1 MHEQKYKGPK
11 SDFYHLCLRWCIEM
25 AKIAC
30 LSGSSM
36 YFANL
41 E

>member
-11 SDFYHLCLRWCIEM
+11 SDFYHLCLPWCIEM

-30 LSGSSM
+30 LSGSSK
-36 YFANL
+36 YFASP

>member
-11 SDFYHLCLRWCIEM
+11 SDFYHLYLHWCIEM

-36 YFANL
+36 NFANL